1 MFSKWQWLVTRLTH
15 TLWVRAALFTL
26 LGVAAALFAAALQGN
41 LPIDLELD
49 LGENA
54 VGTILEILA
63 SSMLAV
69 TTFSLSVMVMAYGA
83 ATNNVTPRATRLL
96 MQDTTTQ
103 NVLGTFLG
111 TFLFSLVG
119 ITALS
124 TGTYDERGRGI
135 LFLVTLLV
143 ILLVVVTILRWIQH
157 LSHFGRVGD
166 TTGRVEAV
174 TLTALKD
181 RVCNPGLGGI
191 ALPASEFSPPAT
203 ARPVYARST
212 GLVQHLDMVELSE
225 LAQQHDWQI
234 WIASVPGAFVSGP
247 RPLAWIQGVDAALF
261 DEADEADEAVR
272 GVFTLGNDRSFD
284 QDPRFGL
291 SVLAEIASRALSPG
305 INDPGTA
312 IDVLGRAVRILSYY
326 SEQNVGERQCA
337 PVYPR
342 IHLPALEL
350 DDLFDDIFAPI
361 ARDGAGLIEVQL
373 RLQKGLLLL
382 AGQGGELSR
391 CAQRQAVRALKFA
404 ESAMLLEEDQQRLRE
419 LVAGYRG

>member
-15 TLWVRAALFTL
+15 TLWVRAALFAL
-26 LGVAAALFAAALQGN
+26 LGIAAALLAAALQGS
-41 LPIDLELD
+41 LPIELELE

-69 TTFSLSVMVMAYGA
+69 TTFSLSVMVMAYSA

-103 NVLGTFLG
+103 NVLGTFIG

-124 TGTYDERGRGI
+124 TQTYDERGRAI

-166 TTGRVEAV
+166 TTGRVELV
-174 TLTALKD
+174 TLSALKD
-181 RVCNPGLGGI
+181 RVCHPGLGGI
-191 ALPASEFSPPAT
+191 AVPVAEFSPPAS
-203 ARPVYARST
+203 ARPVHARST
-212 GLVQHLDMVELSE
+212 GLVQHLDMAELSE
-225 LAQQHDWQI
+225 LAEAHDWQI
-234 WIASVPGAFVSGP
+234 WVASQPGAFVSGP
-247 RPLAWIQGVDAALF
+247 RPLAWIQGADDDRL
-261 DEADEADEAVR
+261 DEADEAVR

-291 SVLAEIASRALSPG
+291 SVLAEIASRALSPA

-326 SEQNVGERQCA
+326 SEKSIGEQQCET
-337 PVYPR
+337 VYPR
-342 IHLPALEL
+342 IRLPALEL

-382 AGQGGELSR
+382 AGQGAELSR
-391 CAQRQAVRALKFA
+391 CAQRQAVRALTHA
-404 ESAMLLEEDQQRLRE
+404 ESALLLEEDRQRLRD
-419 LVAGYRG
+419 LVAGYQG

>member
-15 TLWVRAALFTL
+15 TLWVRAALFAL
-26 LGVAAALFAAALQGN
+26 LGIAAALLAAALQGS
-41 LPIDLELD
+41 LPIELGLD

-69 TTFSLSVMVMAYGA
+69 TTFSLSIMVMAYGA

-103 NVLGTFLG
+103 NVLGTFIG

-124 TGTYDERGRGI
+124 TETYDERGRAI

-143 ILLVVVTILRWIQH
+143 ILLVVITILRWIEH

-174 TLTALKD
+174 TLNALKD
-181 RVCNPGLGGI
+181 RVCHPGLGGV
-191 ALPASEFSPPAT
+191 AVKTAEFAPPAS
-203 ARPVYARST
+203 ARPVRAQVT

-225 LAQQHDWQI
+225 LAEENDWEV
-234 WIASVPGAFVSGP
+234 WVVTLPGAFVSDP
-247 RPLAWIQGVDAALF
+247 RPLAWVKGADG
-261 DEADEADEAVR
+261 DEADEAVR
-272 GVFTLGNDRSFD
+272 NVFTLGNDRSFD

-291 SVLAEIASRALSPG
+291 SVLAEIASRALSPAV
-305 INDPGTA
+305 NDPGTA

-326 SEQNVGERQCA
+326 SEQSVGELECE
-337 PVYPR
+337 PIYPR
-342 IHLPALEL
+342 IQIPVLEL

-361 ARDGAGLIEVQL
+361 ARDGASLIEVQM
-373 RLQKGLLLL
+373 RLQKSLLLL
-382 AGQGGELSR
+382 AGQGVELAQ
-391 CAQRQAVRALKFA
+391 CARRQALLALKHA
-404 ESAMLLEEDQQRLRE
+404 EAAMALEEDRQRLRD
-419 LVAGYRG
+419 LVAGYYGS

>member
-1 MFSKWQWLVTRLTH
+1 MFSKWQWLVTGLTH
-15 TLWVRAALFTL
+15 TLWIRAALFAL
-26 LGVAAALFAAALQGN
+26 LGVAAALIASALQGT
-41 LPIDLELD
+41 LPIELQLE

-103 NVLGTFLG
+103 NVLGTFIG

-124 TGTYDERGRGI
+124 TGAYDERGRGI

-143 ILLVVVTILRWIQH
+143 ILLVVVTILRWIEH

-181 RVCNPGLGGI
+181 RVCNPALGGI
-191 ALPASEFSPPAT
+191 ALPVAEFSPPLT
-203 ARPVYARST
+203 AWPVHAGVT

-225 LAQQHDWQI
+225 LAEKNDWEV
-234 WIASVPGAFVSGP
+234 WVASQPGAFVSGP
-247 RPLAWIQGVDAALF
+247 RPLAWIQGADP
-261 DEADEADEAVR
+261 DRKDEADEAVR
-272 GVFTLGNDRSFD
+272 RVFTLGNDRSFD

-305 INDPGTA
+305 FNDPGTA
-312 IDVLGRAVRILSYY
+312 IDVLGRAVRILSCY
-326 SEQNVGERQCA
+326 SEKNIGEQHCA

-342 IHLPALEL
+342 IRMPALEL

-382 AGQGGELSR
+382 AGQGSELSR
-391 CAQRQAVRALKFA
+391 CAQRQAVRALKRA
-404 ESAMLLEEDQQRLRE
+404 EVAMLLEEDKQRLRD
-419 LVAGYRG
+419 LVAGYQG